1 MKRKLGIKRVLLA
14 SAALFVALVAVGP
27 TASADN
33 AVKLRILLI
42 TTGEIAEDLGFAY
55 IKPVLDEMGVP
66 YDVLNA
72 QKQDLTLATLASSP
86 AGAICKAED
95 PGCVGNYNGIILTD
109 ADLVPNFTPSEWDLL
124 HDYEKNFGVRE
135 AVLSGWPATY
145 SDPKPPHGVYLD
157 YGLVYSTSGSD
168 YDARWTVPAAYSKEI
183 FEYVNK
189 DNPFPIT
196 YFAFASNPRNDG
208 NGLRDGSVP
217 YAEPVLETGNGEA
230 LVSIVRYMMPGR
242 TTPVREVLISTITNA
257 RFLVHSEV
265 LAYEFVN
272 WATQGLFVGSRFIHM
287 AAHVDDLFRRNT
299 LWDSVL
305 KKDSPTRTYRLNS
318 LDINNA
324 VSKQIALR
332 AAHPAADNF
341 KLDFA
346 FNGSGAV
353 VDPEAEPLTANL
365 TEDLVAAVVANK
377 THFRF
382 INHTFAHAD
391 LDKAPVPAG
400 APCDYATFTNIQAI
414 RAEIIKNRTVWELL
428 DLPERNQND
437 RVLISGGHSG
447 LRDRKCTNDPA
458 LHAHMFDVQADDI
471 ALDKGGANP
480 LFLKAAASVNVDY
493 LAADS
498 SQRAENAE
506 QYIAQYEDGSRTDRL
521 ILPRWP
527 TNIFYN
533 VTNPPQL
540 EDEYN
545 YIYHDRFVNAGQNP
559 CEIPGATCSP
569 RSYAEILMV
578 EADIALRHML
588 TFNKWPHF
596 FHQANLAKYN
606 ESGNTLEFDWLNA
619 VFTEYERLST
629 LPVKNFP
636 YYLIGDLTAESL
648 KARSAAIQATW
659 NRTTNEVTLSASKA
673 IPYLRVTGLSG
684 GELYGGQLI
693 REITVDTNSTG
704 YTVDRGL
711 TQPVHEAR
719 GKAAEA
725 GQPPND
731 EYRKKIRKAND
742 LKLKAQEPLFPAQ
755 AKWLA
760 KGYKETAQ
768 IAARQGA
775 GPRPILDA
783 AAYFESESEPSARLG
798 PNNRRRDAVT
808 MDSNWTPAEHLAPFH

>member
-1 MKRKLGIKRVLLA
+1 M
-14 SAALFVALVAVGP
+14 
-27 TASADN
+27 
-33 AVKLRILLI
+33 
-42 TTGEIAEDLGFAY
+42 
-55 IKPVLDEMGVP
+55 
-66 YDVLNA
+66 
-72 QKQDLTLATLASSP
+72 
-86 AGAICKAED
+86 
-95 PGCVGNYNGIILTD
+95 
-109 ADLVPNFTPSEWDLL
+109 L
-124 HDYEKNFGVRE
+124 HDYQKTFGVRE

-145 SDPKPPHGVYLD
+145 ADPQPPYGVYLD

-168 YDARWTVPAAYSKEI
+168 YDARWTVPAAYSKEV

-217 YAEPVLETGNGEA
+217 YVVPVLKTGNGEA
-230 LVSIVRYMMPGR
+230 LVSIVRYMIPSR
-242 TTPVREVLISTITNA
+242 ATPVREVMISTITNA
-257 RFLVHSEV
+257 PFLIHSEV

-272 WATQGLFVGSRFIHM
+272 WATQGLFVGSRFIYM
-287 AAHVDDLFRRNT
+287 AAHVDDLFRRNN
-299 LWDSVL
+299 LWDPVL
-305 KKDSPTRTYRLNS
+305 KKDSPANTYRLNG

-382 INHTFAHAD
+382 INHTFTHAD

-414 RAEIIKNRTVWELL
+414 RAEIIKNRTVWGLL
-428 DLPERNQND
+428 ALPERNQNN
-437 RVLISGGHSG
+437 RVLVSGSHSG

-458 LHAHMFDVQADDI
+458 LHAYMFDVQADDI
-471 ALDKGGANP
+471 AFDKGGANP
-480 LFLKAAASVNVDY
+480 LFLEAAASVDVDY

-498 SQRAENAE
+498 SQRAENVE

-521 ILPRWP
+521 MLPRWP

-533 VTNPPQL
+533 VTNPSQL

-545 YIYHDRFVNAGQNP
+545 YIYRGRFVNAGQNP
-559 CEIPGATCSP
+559 CEISGANCFP

-596 FHQANLAKYN
+596 FHQANLARYD

-619 VFTEYERLST
+619 VFTEYERLFT

-648 KARSAAIQATW
+648 KARSAAINATW
-659 NRTTNEVTLSASKA
+659 NRTTNQVTLSASKA
-673 IPYLRVTGLSG
+673 IPHLRVTGLSG

-693 REITVDTNSTG
+693 REITVDKNSTG

-711 TQPVHEAR
+711 TQPVYNAQE
-719 GKAAEA
+719 KAAEA
-725 GQPPND
+725 QEKAIEAAQQAAND
-731 EYRKKIRKAND
+731 ENRKKIRKAND
-742 LKLKAQEPLFPAQ
+742 LRLKAQEPLFPEQ

-768 IAARQGA
+768 IAAQQGA
-775 GPRPILDA
+775 RSKPILDA
-783 AAYFESESEPSARLG
+783 AAYFESESERSARLS
-798 PNNRRRDAVT
+798 PNNRHRDAQ
-808 MDSNWTPAEHLAPFH
+808 LR